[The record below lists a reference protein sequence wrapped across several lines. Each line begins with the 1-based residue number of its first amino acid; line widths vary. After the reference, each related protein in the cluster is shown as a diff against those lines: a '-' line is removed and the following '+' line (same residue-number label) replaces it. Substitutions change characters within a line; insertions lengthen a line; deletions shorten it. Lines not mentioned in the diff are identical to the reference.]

1 MLCYMYYMYL
11 YLYMYLFFR
20 DIFIGLRGLL
30 KGLLLFGF
38 LGIGKILIG
47 EFYDM
52 RF

>member
-1 MLCYMYYMYL
+1 MLCYMYYM

-20 DIFIGLRGLL
+20 DIFTGLRGLL

-47 EFYDM
+47 EIYNV
-52 RF
+52 RC